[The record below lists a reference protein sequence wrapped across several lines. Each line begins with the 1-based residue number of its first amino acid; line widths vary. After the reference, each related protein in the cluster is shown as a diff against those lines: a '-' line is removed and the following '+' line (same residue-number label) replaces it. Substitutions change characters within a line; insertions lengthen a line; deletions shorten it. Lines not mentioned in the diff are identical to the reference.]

1 MVGVKFQIAIGMS
14 VCGRKWR
21 NVVVSADEW
30 SGLAPRDSEGEM
42 EPERT
47 EIIGLCGQ

>member
-1 MVGVKFQIAIGMS
+1 MGENGGMLWFQQTKDS
-14 VCGRKWR
+14 
-21 NVVVSADEW
+21 D
-30 SGLAPRDSEGEM
+30 LAPRDREGER